1 MYILPFEVDDGK
13 CINPELLSYLLFD
26 ESMSRKINITF

>member
-1 MYILPFEVDDGK
+1 MQILPFEVVDDK

-26 ESMSRKINITF
+26 ESISKKNK